1 MTTWSFLNWDN
12 ALSQLNEA
20 IATQATKLVKICG
33 HESLVV
39 LRDWQG
45 RITLCMPCSREALNQ
60 SDLSEWVASLG
71 VSLGLL
77 ASAPDITYCKDEF
90 FDPHDIWMSPNLVA
104 LDPIGDL
111 RFSLLDRQDKENDWL
126 RKSSDDFAEKL
137 TPRAIFFGVKGG
149 VGRSSALTSL
159 ALKLAESGKK
169 VLIIDAD
176 FESPGVSS
184 IMLDRDVRPDY
195 GLIDW
200 FTAHALGADP
210 LLLSEL
216 ISKKI
221 IETSPL
227 SQKTN
232 GLIKVAP
239 SHGALTQAY
248 VSKLGRIYRPT
259 LDGQTFA
266 QRLSLLITEL
276 EKEHDIDVTLVD
288 SRAGID
294 DTGAAAI
301 TQLQARAVFL
311 FAMDT
316 SQTWDAYELLFKH
329 LTKHLSLSS
338 LQEQRP
344 DLDFRRALRMV
355 SAMTPEEVGSTVGYL
370 ESFKNAAY
378 DTCANIYDKIEYPPN
393 DEGDDSPEDP
403 LLFAPA
409 FADEDAPHAPM
420 LIMWD
425 EVLRGFDPVNQPGQL
440 APAVIAK
447 AFGDFLIKAT
457 KLLE

>member
-1 MTTWSFLNWDN
+1 MNEWNFLNWDD
-12 ALSQLNEA
+12 ALLQLQEA
-20 IATQATKLVKICG
+20 IATQATKLLKICE
-33 HESLVV
+33 HEPLVI

-60 SDLSEWVASLG
+60 SELSEWVASLG

-104 LDPIGDL
+104 LAPIGDL

-329 LTKHLSLSS
+329 LTKHASLNVI
-338 LQEQRP
+338 QAQRTAQ
-344 DLDFRRALRMV
+344 DFRRTLRIV
-355 SAMTPEEVGSTVGYL
+355 SAMTPEEVGSTVGYIKN
-370 ESFKNAAY
+370 FKNAAY
-378 DTCANIYDKIEYPPN
+378 ETCVAIYDNIEYSS
-393 DEGDDSPEDP
+393 DEDDDSPEDHS
-403 LLFAPA
+403 LFAPA

-440 APAVIAK
+440 APTVIAK
-447 AFGDFLIKAT
+447 AFGDFLTKAA

>member
-1 MTTWSFLNWDN
+1 MTTWNFLNWDD
-12 ALSQLNEA
+12 ALLQLKDAVAAQSER
-20 IATQATKLVKICG
+20 LLKICG
-33 HESLVV
+33 HEPLVI

-45 RITLCMPCSREALNQ
+45 KMTLCMPCSREALNQ
-60 SDLSEWVASLG
+60 SELSEWVAALS

-77 ASAPDITYCKDEF
+77 ASAPDITYCRDEF
-90 FDPHDIWMSPNLVA
+90 FDPDDIWMSPNLVA
-104 LDPIGDL
+104 LAPIGDL

-126 RKSSDDFAEKL
+126 RKSSDDFAENL

-159 ALKLAESGKK
+159 ALRLAESGKK
-169 VLIIDAD
+169 VLIVDAD

-184 IMLDRDVRPDY
+184 IMIDREVRPDY

-221 IETSPL
+221 VETSPL

-316 SQTWDAYELLFKH
+316 SQTWDAYTLLFKH
-329 LTKHLSLSS
+329 LTKHPSASTV
-338 LQEQRP
+338 QEQRTVQ
-344 DLDFRRALRMV
+344 DFRRTLRIV

-370 ESFKNAAY
+370 ENFKNAAY
-378 DTCANIYDKIEYPPN
+378 DTCVAIYDKIEYEPI
-393 DEGDDSPEDP
+393 DEDDDSPEDP

-409 FADEDAPHAPM
+409 FVDEDAPHDPM

-440 APAVIAK
+440 APTVIAK
-447 AFGDFLIKAT
+447 AFGDFLTKAT